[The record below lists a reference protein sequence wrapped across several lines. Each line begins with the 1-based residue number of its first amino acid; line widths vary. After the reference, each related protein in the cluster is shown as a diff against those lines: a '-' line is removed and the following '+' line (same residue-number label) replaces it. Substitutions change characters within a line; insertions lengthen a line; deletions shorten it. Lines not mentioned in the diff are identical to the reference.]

1 MTKGGADVM
10 AFVVGGKFSVEESK
24 PPWGM
29 MEIDDKM
36 PTHTVDGSEIR

>member
-24 PPWGM
+24 PPLG
-29 MEIDDKM
+29 E
-36 PTHTVDGSEIR
+36 DGNR